1 MLKLITK
8 ALYHNDICN
17 AETELSYKI
26 YKYQYG
32 FVF

>member
-17 AETELSYKI
+17 AETELI
-26 YKYQYG
+26 RFININMG